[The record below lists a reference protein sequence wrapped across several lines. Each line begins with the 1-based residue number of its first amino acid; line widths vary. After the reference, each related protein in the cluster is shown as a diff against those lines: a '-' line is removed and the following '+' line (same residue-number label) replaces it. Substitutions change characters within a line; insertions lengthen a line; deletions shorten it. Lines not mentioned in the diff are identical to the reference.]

1 MAGRLSFSIARNL
14 LTENFK
20 RGTNQVKAAF
30 RSMQMQ
36 ILTFAAALGAG
47 GLGLSNLV
55 SRFIDVARETN
66 RATTA
71 LKNVS
76 GTMSQYADNQKYLLD
91 LAKKYGLEINA
102 LTANYAKF
110 TAAASIS
117 GMSMIDQRKVFES
130 VSRACTAFGM
140 SADDSNGVMLALS
153 QMMSKGKISSEE
165 LRLQMGE
172 RLPVALQA
180 MAKAAG
186 VSVAGLDK
194 LLKQGKLM
202 SKDVLPKFAE
212 ALNEMIPNV
221 DTDNLETS
229 VNRLKNVF
237 TELVNGTDI
246 QSKYKALIDWLTN
259 IVKSAADNIK
269 SIVTY
274 LVAAVLVM
282 VTSRLVNKII
292 SSIAKAELAAKSAAR
307 RAAKDAGQKF
317 DEVAWKAQKAG
328 ASIRMAFSKAMLS
341 IKATLIS
348 MAPTAILAVIG
359 AIVAKFYNAYKES
372 QRIKGLFDNYL
383 NRMNHAA
390 ESNSEIVKVKALL
403 SEYNKVNSSLDYK
416 KQILG
421 KINGI
426 LGTELKTNQDVNKE
440 ISKRIELLESAARA
454 ELAAKEVAESE
465 NELRKIGS
473 KSYNGKTVQELAPD
487 WEIARGDLVKEER
500 FKAKHKVSMVDAIGF
515 ENGLKDDLNAYIEF
529 SKILS
534 DAKSRLGTEI
544 SRSTTITTPTTDPDD
559 DKKKKTPLQKQQ
571 ESYDKQ
577 FEELGAEL
585 EIGKIT
591 QAEYN
596 KALGEL
602 NIKMYAQAKG
612 TGDKEVLESQYFQNI
627 KTAAEKAIRNQDK
640 NVALVEF
647 EKVQKDYNAKV
658 REAQAQQAKG
668 LISQKEL
675 NSNIISLSVDAAKSA
690 AGIKGIGDEA
700 DVFISAMQLNA
711 KILAS
716 PIKIKP
722 RDATF
727 DYKKTKVDIA
737 SENLDKAKELA
748 DKYKEEARII
758 GKTLSD
764 EVANAMADVPSL
776 EEALK
781 LAQVQEDIKNFTK
794 ELNQME
800 WDGIKNVVST
810 VDGLVSAFERLKDAF
825 DPEQEATKWEKLMA
839 IWNMFSG
846 IADGFLSVMKT
857 IESITELTNKLTKA
871 KETEAAIDT
880 ATTGTKVANKTI
892 ETTAEITALATQ
904 TAAEVAASSTKTTA
918 ASAEMAAKSTA
929 AYASI
934 PFAGVGLAAAQI
946 AAMEA
951 LILAA
956 SIPKFANGGIIT
968 GGPSSGDKILARVNA
983 GEMILNQG
991 QQSHL
996 FEAINSGRLGGGGN
1010 ISSSVTTR
1018 VRAKDLILTIN
1029 NELKSQGKKPI
1040 S

>member
-1 MAGRLSFSIARNL
+1 MAGRLSFSIAINL

-66 RATTA
+66 RVTAA

-934 PFAGVGLAAAQI
+934 PFAGVGLAATQI